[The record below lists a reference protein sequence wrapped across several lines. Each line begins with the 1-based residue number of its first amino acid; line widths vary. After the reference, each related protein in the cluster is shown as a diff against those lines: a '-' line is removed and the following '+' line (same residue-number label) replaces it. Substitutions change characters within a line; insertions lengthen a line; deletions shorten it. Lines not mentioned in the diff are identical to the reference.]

1 MSARIHK
8 IKRVTSYIVFLIGLL
23 LVVGT
28 IGSVDLDIITLYDMF
43 IYWVSGAILMLTG
56 YIGLVGGK

>member
-8 IKRVTSYIVFLIGLL
+8 IKRVTSYIVFLIGLFCI
-23 LVVGT
+23 VGT
-28 IGSVDLDIITLYDMF
+28 IGSVDLDIITLYDML